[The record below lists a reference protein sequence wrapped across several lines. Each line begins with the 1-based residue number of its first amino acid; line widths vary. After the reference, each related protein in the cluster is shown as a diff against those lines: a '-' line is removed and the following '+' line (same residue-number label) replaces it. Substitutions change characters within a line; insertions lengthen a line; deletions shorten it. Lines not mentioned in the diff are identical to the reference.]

1 MKARAGLWIDHGKA
15 VVVALTDHGEEIRLV
30 ISPVNRQLRRGGDS
44 PLKGSFEAQKAP
56 ASDLRERA
64 LKQQLNLYYDAVIA
78 TIRDSSALVVFGPG
92 EAKFELGKRL
102 KKHRLNELLL
112 TVESADKMTDRQVAA
127 RVRKFFGA

>member
-15 VVVALTDHGEEIRLV
+15 VAVALTDHGEEIRLV
-30 ISPVNRQLRRGGDS
+30 ISPISRQLRRAGDS
-44 PLKGSFEAQKAP
+44 PLKGSFEPQKAP
-56 ASDLRERA
+56 ASDRRERA

-78 TIRDSSALVVFGPG
+78 AIRDCSALVVFGPG
-92 EAKFELGKRL
+92 EAKIELRKRL
-102 KKHRLNELLL
+102 RKHRLGDKLL